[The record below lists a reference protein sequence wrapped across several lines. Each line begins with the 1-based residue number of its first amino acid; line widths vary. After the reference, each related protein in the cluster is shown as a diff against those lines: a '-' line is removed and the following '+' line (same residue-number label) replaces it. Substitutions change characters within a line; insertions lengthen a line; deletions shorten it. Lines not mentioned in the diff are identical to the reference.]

1 MCAGAAAVF
10 PETRWRFIF
19 PAPVRFGMLGVG
31 GLARVGQSGGG
42 PMASGLRAYAA
53 ELETAFGAAAEAAAL
68 IAGRAGADRVR
79 EKGRAD
85 LVTEVDEAA
94 ERAIV
99 ARIRARFP
107 ADAIVAEESAPGEA
121 VTGRRWIVDPIDG
134 TTNFVHGHPFACVSI
149 ALADEEGP
157 AVGVVHAPLLG
168 EVYHAVRGGGAFLNG
183 EPIRVTQV
191 DSPGAS
197 LLATGFPF
205 KTGKGDL
212 DAYMCLVADAIRAT
226 HDVRRAGSAALDL
239 AFVAAGRHEGYFE
252 VGLAPWDVAAGM
264 LLVTEA
270 GGRVTGWPG
279 DALPPLESGRVLA
292 TNGRIHDWIEDL
304 VGRHAAAL
312 GPSSGEPPRTG

>member
-1 MCAGAAAVF
+1 VISRHA
-10 PETRWRFIF
+10 
-19 PAPVRFGMLGVG
+19 LHD
-31 GLARVGQSGGG
+31 
-42 PMASGLRAYAA
+42 
-53 ELETAFGAAAEAAAL
+53 ELETAFAAAADAAAL

-99 ARIRARFP
+99 ARLRQRFP
-107 ADAIVAEESAPGEA
+107 GDAIVAEESATGEA
-121 VTGRRWIVDPIDG
+121 VRGRRWIVDPIDG

-149 ALADEEGP
+149 ALADDEGP
-157 AVGVVHAPLLG
+157 AVGVIHAPLLG
-168 EVYHAVRGGGAFLNG
+168 EVYHAVRGGDAWLNG
-183 EPIRVTQV
+183 RPIRVSGV
-191 DSPGAS
+191 ERPSAS
-197 LLATGFPF
+197 LIATGFPF

-212 DAYMCLVADAIRAT
+212 NAYMRLVADVVRGT

-252 VGLAPWDVAAGM
+252 IGLAPWDVAAGM

-279 DALPPLESGRVLA
+279 DTRPPLETGRVLA
-292 TNGRIHDWIEDL
+292 SNGRIHDWLHEM
-304 VGRHAAAL
+304 VGRHDVS
-312 GPSSGEPPRTG
+312 PRSGL